1 MSFVQIKKYLQK
13 NLYYVFAFSFFIG
26 LFIYGL
32 VMHLLNKKYLEDEK
46 TLYTVATVY
55 DYSSQG
61 KGGRS
66 VEYSFYYNNDYFVAS
81 NDKGVATEKSIYIK
95 YRYET
100 EKMRKLLKGKNFF
113 VKFSVE
119 KPKYC
124 QIYLSKPVAEDFQYV
139 EGQTWETI
147 PKEAVANEDIY
158 GNYR

>member
-32 VMHLLNKKYLEDEK
+32 VMHLLNKKYLEDGK

-55 DYSSQG
+55 DYLSQG

-66 VEYSFYYNNDYFVAS
+66 VEFSFYYNSEYFVSS
-81 NDKGVATEKSIYIK
+81 NDQGDAVKNSVYFGSA
-95 YRYET
+95 YET
-100 EKMRKLLKGKNFF
+100 GKMRKLLKGKNFF

-124 QIYLSKPVAEDFQYV
+124 QISLSKPVAEDFQYE

>member
-32 VMHLLNKKYLEDEK
+32 VMHLLNKKYLEDGK

-55 DYSSQG
+55 DYLSQG

-66 VEYSFYYNNDYFVAS
+66 VEFSFYYNSEYFVSS
-81 NDKGVATEKSIYIK
+81 NDQGNAVKNSIYFGSA
-95 YRYET
+95 YET
-100 EKMRKLLKGKNFF
+100 GKMRKLLKGKIFF

-139 EGQTWETI
+139 EGQTWEII
-147 PKEAVANEDIY
+147 PKGAIENKDIY
-158 GNYR
+158 ENYK

>member
-1 MSFVQIKKYLQK
+1 MLLEKIKKYLQK
-13 NLYYVFAFSFFIG
+13 NLYYVFAISFFMG

-32 VMHLLNKKYLEDEK
+32 VMHLLNKKYLEDGK

-66 VEYSFYYNNDYFVAS
+66 VEFSFYYNNEYFVSS
-81 NDKGVATEKSIYIK
+81 NDQGDAVKNSVYFGSA
-95 YRYET
+95 YET
-100 EKMRKLLKGKNFF
+100 GKMRKLLKGKNFF

-124 QIYLSKPVAEDFQYV
+124 QIYLSKPVAEDFQYE

>member
-1 MSFVQIKKYLQK
+1 MSFLQIKKYLQK

-32 VMHLLNKKYLEDEK
+32 VVHLLNKKYLEDGK

-55 DYSSQG
+55 DYLSQG

-66 VEYSFYYNNDYFVAS
+66 VEFSFYYNSEYFVSS
-81 NDKGVATEKSIYIK
+81 NDQGNAVKNSVYFGSA
-95 YRYET
+95 YET
-100 EKMRKLLKGKNFF
+100 GKMRKLLKGKNFF

-124 QIYLSKPVAEDFQYV
+124 QIYLSKPVAEDFQYE

>member
-32 VMHLLNKKYLEDEK
+32 VMHLLNKKYLEDGK

-55 DYSSQG
+55 DYLSQG

-66 VEYSFYYNNDYFVAS
+66 VEFSFYYNNNYFVAS

-113 VKFSVE
+113 VKFSVV
-119 KPKYC
+119 KPKYS
-124 QIYLSKPVAEDFQYV
+124 QIYLSKPVAEDFQYE

>member
-1 MSFVQIKKYLQK
+1 MSFLQIKKYLQK

-32 VMHLLNKKYLEDEK
+32 VMHLLNKKYLEDGK

-66 VEYSFYYNNDYFVAS
+66 VEFSFYYNNEYFVSS
-81 NDKGVATEKSIYIK
+81 NDQGDAVKNSVYFGSA
-95 YRYET
+95 YET
-100 EKMRKLLKGKNFF
+100 GKMRKLLKGKNFF

-124 QIYLSKPVAEDFQYV
+124 QIYLSKPVAEDFQYE

>member
-1 MSFVQIKKYLQK
+1 MSFEQIKKYLQK
-13 NLYYVFAFSFFIG
+13 NSYYIFAISFFMG
-26 LFIYGL
+26 LFIYVL
-32 VMHLLNKKYLEDEK
+32 VMHLLSKKYLEEGK
-46 TLYTVATVY
+46 TLYTIATVY

-66 VEYSFYYNNDYFVAS
+66 VEFSFYYNNNYFVAS

-124 QIYLSKPVAEDFQYV
+124 QIYLSKPVAEDFQYE

>member
-1 MSFVQIKKYLQK
+1 MSFEQIKKYLQK
-13 NLYYVFAFSFFIG
+13 NSYYVFAISFFMG
-26 LFIYGL
+26 LFIYVL
-32 VMHLLNKKYLEDEK
+32 VMHLLSKKYLEEGK
-46 TLYTVATVY
+46 TLYTIAIVY

-66 VEYSFYYNNDYFVAS
+66 VEFSFYYNNNYFVAS

-119 KPKYC
+119 KPKYS
-124 QIYLSKPVAEDFQYV
+124 QIYLSKPVAEDFQYY

-147 PKEAVANEDIY
+147 PKGAVENKDIY
-158 GNYR
+158 GNLR

>member
-13 NLYYVFAFSFFIG
+13 NLYYVFAFSFFMG
-26 LFIYGL
+26 LFVYTLII
-32 VMHLLNKKYLEDEK
+32 HFDQEKYFTNGE

-55 DYSSQG
+55 DYTSQG
-61 KGGRS
+61 KGGNS
-66 VEYSFYYNNDYFVAS
+66 VEYSFYYNNNYFVAS

-95 YRYET
+95 YSYET

-119 KPKYC
+119 KPKYSR
-124 QIYLSKPVAEDFQYV
+124 IYLSKPVAEDFQYV

-147 PKEAVANEDIY
+147 PNEAIENKDIY

>member
-1 MSFVQIKKYLQK
+1 MSFLQIKKYLQK

-32 VMHLLNKKYLEDEK
+32 VVHLLNKKYLEDGK

-66 VEYSFYYNNDYFVAS
+66 VEFSFYYNNEYFVSS
-81 NDKGVATEKSIYIK
+81 NDQGDAVKNSVYFGSA
-95 YRYET
+95 YET
-100 EKMRKLLKGKNFF
+100 GKMRKLLKGKNFF

-124 QIYLSKPVAEDFQYV
+124 QIYLSKPVAEDFQYE

>member
-1 MSFVQIKKYLQK
+1 MSFEQIKKYLQK
-13 NLYYVFAFSFFIG
+13 NSYYVFAISFFMG
-26 LFIYGL
+26 LFIYVL
-32 VMHLLNKKYLEDEK
+32 VMHLLSKKYLEEGK
-46 TLYTVATVY
+46 TLYTIATVY

-66 VEYSFYYNNDYFVAS
+66 VEFSFYYNNNYFVAS

-119 KPKYC
+119 KPKYS
-124 QIYLSKPVAEDFQYV
+124 QIYLSKPVAEDFQYY

-147 PKEAVANEDIY
+147 PKGAVENKDIY
-158 GNYR
+158 GNLR

>member
-26 LFIYGL
+26 LFIYGI
-32 VMHLLNKKYLEDEK
+32 VMHLLNKKYLEDGK

-66 VEYSFYYNNDYFVAS
+66 VEFSFYYNNEYFVSS
-81 NDKGVATEKSIYIK
+81 NDQGDAVKNSVYFGSA
-95 YRYET
+95 YET
-100 EKMRKLLKGKNFF
+100 GKMRKLLKGKNFF

-124 QIYLSKPVAEDFQYV
+124 QIYLSKPVAEDFQYE

>member
-1 MSFVQIKKYLQK
+1 MLLEKIKKYLQK
-13 NLYYVFAFSFFIG
+13 NLYYVFAISFFMG

-32 VMHLLNKKYLEDEK
+32 VMHLLNKKYLEDGK

-55 DYSSQG
+55 DYLSQG

-66 VEYSFYYNNDYFVAS
+66 VEFSFYYNSEYFVSS
-81 NDKGVATEKSIYIK
+81 NDQGNAVKNSIYFGSA
-95 YRYET
+95 YET
-100 EKMRKLLKGKNFF
+100 GKMRKLLKGKNFF

-119 KPKYC
+119 KPKYSR
-124 QIYLSKPVAEDFQYV
+124 IYLSKPVAEDFQYI

-147 PKEAVANEDIY
+147 PKGAVENKDIY

>member
-26 LFIYGL
+26 LFIYGF
-32 VMHLLNKKYLEDEK
+32 VMRFLNKKYLEDGK

-66 VEYSFYYNNDYFVAS
+66 VEFSFYYNNEYFVSS
-81 NDKGVATEKSIYIK
+81 NDQGDAVKNSVYFGSA
-95 YRYET
+95 YET
-100 EKMRKLLKGKNFF
+100 GKMRKLLKGKNFF

-124 QIYLSKPVAEDFQYV
+124 QIYLSKPVAEDFQYE

>member
-32 VMHLLNKKYLEDEK
+32 VMHLLNKKYLEDGK

-55 DYSSQG
+55 DYLSQG

-66 VEYSFYYNNDYFVAS
+66 VEFSFYYNNEYFVSS
-81 NDKGVATEKSIYIK
+81 NDQGDAVKNSVYFGSA
-95 YRYET
+95 YET
-100 EKMRKLLKGKNFF
+100 GKMRKLLKGKNFF

-124 QIYLSKPVAEDFQYV
+124 QIYLSKPVAEDFQYE

>member
-66 VEYSFYYNNDYFVAS
+66 VEYSFYYNNNYFVAS

>member
-1 MSFVQIKKYLQK
+1 MSFLQIKKYLQK

-32 VMHLLNKKYLEDEK
+32 VVHLLNKKYLEDGK

-66 VEYSFYYNNDYFVAS
+66 VEYSFYYNNNYFVAS

-100 EKMRKLLKGKNFF
+100 ERMRKLLKGKNFF

-119 KPKYC
+119 KPKYSR
-124 QIYLSKPVAEDFQYV
+124 IYLSKPVAEDFQYV

-147 PKEAVANEDIY
+147 PKEAVAKEDIY
-158 GNYR
+158 GNLR

>member
-32 VMHLLNKKYLEDEK
+32 VMHLLNKKYLEDGK

-66 VEYSFYYNNDYFVAS
+66 VEFSFYYNNEYFVSS
-81 NDKGVATEKSIYIK
+81 NDQGDAVKNSVYFGSA
-95 YRYET
+95 YET
-100 EKMRKLLKGKNFF
+100 GKMRKLLKGKNFF

-124 QIYLSKPVAEDFQYV
+124 QIYLSKPVAEDFQYE

>member
-32 VMHLLNKKYLEDEK
+32 VMHLLNKKYLEDGK

-66 VEYSFYYNNDYFVAS
+66 VEFSFYYNTEYFVSS
-81 NDKGVATEKSIYIK
+81 NDQGDAVKNSVYFGSA
-95 YRYET
+95 YET
-100 EKMRKLLKGKNFF
+100 GKMRKLLKGKNFF

-124 QIYLSKPVAEDFQYV
+124 QIYLSKPVAEDFQYE

>member
-1 MSFVQIKKYLQK
+1 MSFVQIKKYLQI

-32 VMHLLNKKYLEDEK
+32 VMHLLNKKYLEDGK

-55 DYSSQG
+55 DYLSQG

-66 VEYSFYYNNDYFVAS
+66 VEFSFYYNSEYFVSS
-81 NDKGVATEKSIYIK
+81 NDQGNAVKNSIYFGSA
-95 YRYET
+95 YET
-100 EKMRKLLKGKNFF
+100 GKMRKLLKGKNFF

-119 KPKYC
+119 KPKYSR
-124 QIYLSKPVAEDFQYV
+124 IYLSKPVAEDFQYV

-147 PKEAVANEDIY
+147 PKEAVENKDIY

>member
-1 MSFVQIKKYLQK
+1 MSFEQIKKYLQK
-13 NLYYVFAFSFFIG
+13 NLYYVFAFSFFMG
-26 LFIYGL
+26 LFIYVL
-32 VMHLLNKKYLEDEK
+32 VMHLLSKKYLEEGK
-46 TLYTVATVY
+46 TFYTIATVY

-66 VEYSFYYNNDYFVAS
+66 VEFSFYYNNEYFVSS
-81 NDKGVATEKSIYIK
+81 NDQGDAVKNSVYFGSA
-95 YRYET
+95 YET
-100 EKMRKLLKGKNFF
+100 GKMRKLLKGKNFF

-124 QIYLSKPVAEDFQYV
+124 QIYLSKPVAEDFQYE

>member
-1 MSFVQIKKYLQK
+1 MSFVQIKKYLQI

-32 VMHLLNKKYLEDEK
+32 VMHLLNKKYLEDGK

-55 DYSSQG
+55 DYLSRG

-66 VEYSFYYNNDYFVAS
+66 VEFSFYYNSEYFVSS
-81 NDKGVATEKSIYIK
+81 NDQGNAVKNSIYFGSA
-95 YRYET
+95 YET
-100 EKMRKLLKGKNFF
+100 GKMRKLLKGKNFF

-119 KPKYC
+119 KPKYSR
-124 QIYLSKPVAEDFQYV
+124 IYLSKPVAEDFQYV

-147 PKEAVANEDIY
+147 PKEAVENKDIY

>member
-1 MSFVQIKKYLQK
+1 MSFEQIKKYLQK
-13 NLYYVFAFSFFIG
+13 NLYYVFAFSCFFL
-26 LFIYGL
+26 LFLYTLII
-32 VMHLLNKKYLEDEK
+32 HFDQEKYFTNGK

-66 VEYSFYYNNDYFVAS
+66 VEFSFYYNNNYFVAS

-100 EKMRKLLKGKNFF
+100 EKMRKFLKGKNFF

-124 QIYLSKPVAEDFQYV
+124 RIYLSKPVAEDFQYV

-147 PKEAVANEDIY
+147 PKGAVENKDIY

>member
-1 MSFVQIKKYLQK
+1 MSFLQIKKYLQK

-32 VMHLLNKKYLEDEK
+32 VVHLLNKKYLEDGK

-55 DYSSQG
+55 DYLSQG

-66 VEYSFYYNNDYFVAS
+66 VEFSFYYNSEYFVSS
-81 NDKGVATEKSIYIK
+81 NDQGNAVKNSIYFGSA
-95 YRYET
+95 YET
-100 EKMRKLLKGKNFF
+100 GKMRKLLKGKNFF

-119 KPKYC
+119 KPKYSR
-124 QIYLSKPVAEDFQYV
+124 IYLSKPVAEDFQYY

-147 PKEAVANEDIY
+147 PKEAVENKDIY
-158 GNYR
+158 GNLR

>member
-1 MSFVQIKKYLQK
+1 MPYLRH
-13 NLYYVFAFSFFIG
+13 N
-26 LFIYGL
+26 
-32 VMHLLNKKYLEDEK
+32 LLNKKYLEDEK

-100 EKMRKLLKGKNFF
+100 GEMRKLLKGKNFF

-147 PKEAVANEDIY
+147 PKAAIENKDIY
-158 GNYR
+158 GNLR

>member
-26 LFIYGL
+26 LFSYIL
-32 VMHLLNKKYLEDEK
+32 INEFNRNKYFTEGK

-55 DYSSQG
+55 DYLSQG

-66 VEYSFYYNNDYFVAS
+66 VEFSFYYNNEYFVSS
-81 NDKGVATEKSIYIK
+81 NDQGDAVKNSIYFGSA
-95 YRYET
+95 YET
-100 EKMRKLLKGKNFF
+100 GKMRKLLKGKNFF

-119 KPKYC
+119 RPKYC
-124 QIYLSKPVAEDFQYV
+124 QIYLSKPIAEDFQYV
-139 EGQTWETI
+139 EGQTWKAI
-147 PKEAVANEDIY
+147 PKGAVENKDIY

>member
-1 MSFVQIKKYLQK
+1 MTFVQIKKYLKK
-13 NLYYVFAFSFFIG
+13 NLYYVFAFSFFMG

-32 VMHLLNKKYLEDEK
+32 VGHLLYKKYFEDGK

-66 VEYSFYYNNDYFVAS
+66 VEFSFYYNNEYFVSS
-81 NDKGVATEKSIYIK
+81 NDQGDAVKNSVYFGSA
-95 YRYET
+95 YET
-100 EKMRKLLKGKNFF
+100 GKMRKLLKGKNFL

-124 QIYLSKPVAEDFQYV
+124 QIYLSKPVAEDFQYE
-139 EGQTWETI
+139 EGQTWVTI

-158 GNYR
+158 GNLK

>member
-1 MSFVQIKKYLQK
+1 MSFEQIKKYLQK
-13 NLYYVFAFSFFIG
+13 NSYYVFAISFFMG
-26 LFIYGL
+26 LFIYVL
-32 VMHLLNKKYLEDEK
+32 VMHLLSKKYLEEGK
-46 TLYTVATVY
+46 TLYTIAIVY

-66 VEYSFYYNNDYFVAS
+66 VEFSFYYNNNYFVAS

-113 VKFSVE
+113 VKFSVV
-119 KPKYC
+119 KPKYS
-124 QIYLSKPVAEDFQYV
+124 QIYLSKPVAEDFQYE

>member
-32 VMHLLNKKYLEDEK
+32 VMHLLNKKYLEDGK

-66 VEYSFYYNNDYFVAS
+66 VEFSFYYNNEYFVSS
-81 NDKGVATEKSIYIK
+81 NDQGDAVKNSVYFGSE
-95 YRYET
+95 YET
-100 EKMRKLLKGKNFF
+100 GKMRKLLKGKNFF

-124 QIYLSKPVAEDFQYV
+124 QIYLSKPVAEDFQYE

>member
-13 NLYYVFAFSFFIG
+13 NLYYVFAFSFFMG
-26 LFIYGL
+26 LFVYTLII
-32 VMHLLNKKYLEDEK
+32 HFDQEKYFTNGK

-66 VEYSFYYNNDYFVAS
+66 VEFSFYYNNEYFVSS
-81 NDKGVATEKSIYIK
+81 NDQGDAVKNSVYFGSA
-95 YRYET
+95 YET
-100 EKMRKLLKGKNFF
+100 GKMRKLLKGKNFF

-124 QIYLSKPVAEDFQYV
+124 QIYLSKPVAEDFQYE